1 MSHQLIAFLGRC
13 VKRYRVV
20 DFVIGAEWNL
30 RISAVHRGTGSV
42 YKMFQILIISACL
55 QNVEETDQV
64 AVQISFGICNAV
76 ADACLC
82 SQVYNDYKCILVEH
96 LGDQCLVRNV
106 SLNKNPLILSGY
118 AILFKCFLNIFQT
131 PFF

>member
-64 AVQISFGICNAV
+64 AVQISFWICNAV
-76 ADACLC
+76 ADACLS
-82 SQVYNDYKCILVEH
+82 SQIYNNGWFIL
-96 LGDQCLVRNV
+96 C
-106 SLNKNPLILSGY
+106 KNLI
-118 AILFKCFLNIFQT
+118 N
-131 PFF
+131 